1 MPTQVS
7 VRSQSSLSRWWRTLR
22 VGYWLGWQIES
33 NWPGP
38 LLFFIYSIARPLGGV
53 LILVFMYHVVARAG
67 GALNRGL
74 VQGGAAMLGFFV
86 VGTACWPFVVRGM
99 MGTAYSLISDREH
112 WRTLRYVYISPI
124 SLRAYLVG
132 RALAQATSAVAAAAV
147 TLVFG
152 RWVLGVPMHLATIN
166 APYTAAAFVLG
177 IVAVIALGLIVV
189 SAAVLI
195 SGEAWRMPEGVG
207 AALYLVCGAIFPVTV
222 LPPALQALS
231 QAIPLTWWLEAMRRG
246 LLGPAVDR
254 SLPPLP
260 DPPGLG
266 LRGRRAL
273 PWVAAAVVG
282 FTFAERRGPAPWG
295 LSRGGVCS

>member
-7 VRSQSSLSRWWRTLR
+7 VRSQSGLSRWWRTLR

-33 NWPGP
+33 NWTDP

-67 GALNRGL
+67 GALNRGM

-112 WRTLRYVYISPI
+112 WRTLRYVYIPPI

-132 RALAQATSAVAAAAV
+132 RALAQATSAVAAAAG

-166 APYTAAAFVLG
+166 APYTAAAFALG
-177 IVAVIALGLIVV
+177 IAAVIALGLLVV
-189 SAAVLI
+189 SAAFLI
-195 SGEAWRMPEGVG
+195 SSEAWRKPEGVG

-222 LPPALQALS
+222 LPPILQALS
-231 QAIPLTWWLEAMRRG
+231 RAIPLTWWLEAMRRG
-246 LLGPAVDR
+246 LLGPAVVR
-254 SLPPLP
+254 SLPHLA
-260 DPPGLG
+260 DGQVLMGL
-266 LRGRRAL
+266 AL
-273 PWVAAAVVG
+273 LTVLWVTAALAV
-282 FTFAERRGPAPWG
+282 FTLAERRARQLGI
-295 LSRGGVCS
+295 LDRETMY

>member
-1 MPTQVS
+1 M
-7 VRSQSSLSRWWRTLR
+7 
-22 VGYWLGWQIES
+22 GWQIES
-33 NWPGP
+33 NWTDP

-67 GALNRGL
+67 GAT
-74 VQGGAAMLGFFV
+74 MLGFFV

-147 TLVFG
+147 TLIFG

-177 IVAVIALGLIVV
+177 IAAVIALGLIVA

-246 LLGPAVDR
+246 LLGPAVVR
-254 SLPPLP
+254 SLPQFT
-260 DPPGLG
+260 DPTVLG
-266 LRGRRAL
+266 FLAMLTAL
-273 PWVAAAVVG
+273 WVAAALVA
-282 FTFAERRGPAPWG
+282 FTFAERRARQLGI
-295 LSRGGVCS
+295 LDRESMY

>member
-1 MPTQVS
+1 
-7 VRSQSSLSRWWRTLR
+7 
-22 VGYWLGWQIES
+22 LGWQIES
-33 NWPGP
+33 NWTDP

-53 LILVFMYHVVARAG
+53 LILVFMYHVVARA
-67 GALNRGL
+67 
-74 VQGGAAMLGFFV
+74 GGAAMLGFFV

-147 TLVFG
+147 TLIFG

-177 IVAVIALGLIVV
+177 IAAVIALGLIVV

-246 LLGPAVDR
+246 LLGPAVVR
-254 SLPPLP
+254 SLPQLP
-260 DPPGLG
+260 DPTVLG
-266 LRGRRAL
+266 FLAMLTAL
-273 PWVAAAVVG
+273 WVAAALVA
-282 FTFAERRGPAPWG
+282 FTFAERRARQLGI
-295 LSRGGVCS
+295 LDRETMY

>member
-33 NWPGP
+33 NWTDP

-53 LILVFMYHVVARAG
+53 LILVFMYHVVA
-67 GALNRGL
+67 GA
-74 VQGGAAMLGFFV
+74 GGAAMLGFFV

-166 APYTAAAFVLG
+166 APYTAAAFALG
-177 IVAVIALGLIVV
+177 IASVIALGLLVV

-195 SGEAWRMPEGVG
+195 SSEAWRMPEGVG

-222 LPPALQALS
+222 LPPILQALS
-231 QAIPLTWWLEAMRRG
+231 AAIPLTWWLEAMRRG
-246 LLGPAVDR
+246 LLGPAGVR
-254 SLPPLP
+254 LRPQLPG
-260 DPPGLG
+260 PPVLG
-266 LRGRRAL
+266 FPATLTAL
-273 PWVAAAVVG
+273 WVAAA
-282 FTFAERRGPAPWG
+282 PAP
-295 LSRGGVCS
+295 

>member
-33 NWPGP
+33 SWTDP

-53 LILVFMYHVVARAG
+53 LILVFMSHVVGRA
-67 GALNRGL
+67 
-74 VQGGAAMLGFFV
+74 GGAAMLGFFV

-246 LLGPAVDR
+246 LLGPAVVR
-254 SLPPLP
+254 SLPQLP
-260 DPPGLG
+260 DPTVLG
-266 LRGRRAL
+266 FLAL
-273 PWVAAAVVG
+273 LTALWVAAALVA
-282 FTFAERRGPAPWG
+282 FTFAERRARQLGI
-295 LSRGGVCS
+295 LDRESMY

>member
-1 MPTQVS
+1 MPTQRAS
-7 VRSQSSLSRWWRTLR
+7 YPWANTLQRGWRTLR

-33 NWPGP
+33 NWTDP

-67 GALNRGL
+67 GT
-74 VQGGAAMLGFFV
+74 AMLGFFV
-86 VGTACWPFVVRGM
+86 VGAACWPFVVRGM

-112 WRTLRYVYISPI
+112 WKTLRYVYISPI

-147 TLVFG
+147 TLIFG

-166 APYTAAAFVLG
+166 APYTAAAFALG
-177 IVAVIALGLIVV
+177 IASVIALGLLVV

-222 LPPALQALS
+222 LPPILQALS
-231 QAIPLTWWLEAMRRG
+231 GAIPLTWWLEAMRRG
-246 LLGPAVDR
+246 LLGPAVVR
-254 SLPPLP
+254 SLPYFA
-260 DPPGLG
+260 DGQVLG
-266 LRGRRAL
+266 FLAML
-273 PWVAAAVVG
+273 TVLWVAAALIA
-282 FTFAERRGPAPWG
+282 FTFAERRARQLGI
-295 LSRGGVCS
+295 LDRESMY

>member
-7 VRSQSSLSRWWRTLR
+7 VRSQSSLSRWWGTLR

-33 NWPGP
+33 NWTDP

-67 GALNRGL
+67 GTAI
-74 VQGGAAMLGFFV
+74 LGFFV
-86 VGTACWPFVVRGM
+86 VGAACWPFVVRGM
-99 MGTAYSLISDREH
+99 MGTAYSLITDREH
-112 WRTLRYVYISPI
+112 WKTLRYVYISPI

-147 TLVFG
+147 TLIFG
-152 RWVLGVPMHLATIN
+152 RWVLGVPMHRTTIN
-166 APYTAAAFVLG
+166 APYTAAAFALG
-177 IVAVIALGLIVV
+177 IASVIALGLLVV

-222 LPPALQALS
+222 LPPILQALS
-231 QAIPLTWWLEAMRRG
+231 GAIPLTWGLEAMRRG
-246 LLGPAVDR
+246 LLGPAVAPT
-254 SLPPLP
+254 LPPLA
-260 DPPGLG
+260 DGQVLVGLG
-266 LRGRRAL
+266 LLTVLWVTAAL
-273 PWVAAAVVG
+273 AV
-282 FTFAERRGPAPWG
+282 FTLAERRARQLGI
-295 LSRGGVCS
+295 LDRESMY